1 MPDSPPVSG
10 WSWQRTAG
18 ICLMLFLVSAA
29 LRVLFLL
36 EYSDS
41 PTFSVPIIDSAS
53 YDKVAR
59 DLAVEHSLDPEFFW
73 HGFLYPAMLSVVYAV
88 TDGSVTVARFLQA
101 LLAGLTAVSVFF
113 LGRKLFNEWTGI
125 LAGLLTA
132 AYGPLIFFDTGI
144 LSTGLASLL
153 APLLVLS
160 ALHAK
165 GEVNPVRYLLFGLC
179 AGLAIVTRGTFLP
192 FVFFTFILM
201 AFALRA
207 RWLPWKSIAVREGLI
222 VAGIIAV
229 LLPVAVISQFK
240 TGHFSPL
247 PRSGSINFY
256 IGNNPDTDRTMSI
269 RPGADWRHLLEM
281 PVREGYTSEKEYRRY
296 FTDRVTEYAAS
307 DPGSFVSGLVSKTLQ
322 FFSSREL
329 PRTYDLYTV
338 AGYSRL
344 LSILTWKAWKF
355 GFPFGVL
362 LPFAVYGLYLYRRR
376 FPHSFWFFI
385 VLYPAAV
392 ILVFSAS
399 RLRAPLIPVLAI
411 PASAGV
417 IALAELFKKKQ
428 YRRGMTVMA
437 ALALIALASSMY
449 GPYVTEDYDY
459 AAEMYTCTGY
469 QLSISGNPDEAITD
483 LEYALGISPAY
494 GPAHRILGC
503 VLQEQG
509 REEEALEHF
518 EIALRDD
525 PDAYVVHYYMGVALL
540 NHGMVEEGVEHL
552 KKAAEGAR
560 RTRDKMLLVQVR
572 NILGSD

>member
-1 MPDSPPVSG
+1 MPDSSPVSG
-10 WSWQRTAG
+10 SSWKRTAG
-18 ICLMLFLVSAA
+18 ICLVLFLVSAA

-59 DLAVEHSLDPEFFW
+59 DLALEHRLDPEFFW
-73 HGFLYPAMLSVVYAV
+73 HGFLYPAMLSAVYAV
-88 TDGSVTVARFLQA
+88 TDGSVTAARFLQA
-101 LLAGLTAVSVFF
+101 ILAGLTAVSVFF
-113 LGRKLFNEWTGI
+113 LGRKLFDERTGT
-125 LAGLLTA
+125 LAGLLA
-132 AYGPLIFFDTGI
+132 ASYGPLIFFDTEI
-144 LSTGLASLL
+144 LSTGLASFL
-153 APLLVLS
+153 APLLVLA
-160 ALHAK
+160 ALYAK

-192 FVFFTFILM
+192 FVFFAFILL

-207 RWLPWKSIAVREGLI
+207 RWLPWKSIALREVL
-222 VAGIIAV
+222 VLAGVIAV
-229 LLPVAVISQFK
+229 ILPVAVISEIK

-269 RPGADWRHLLEM
+269 RPGAQWRHLLEM
-281 PVREGYTSEKEYRRY
+281 PVREGYTTEKEYRGY
-296 FTDRVTEYAAS
+296 FTERVTEYAAS
-307 DPGSFVSGLVSKTLQ
+307 SPGSFISGLASKTLQ
-322 FFSSREL
+322 LLSSREL
-329 PRTYDLYTV
+329 PRTYDLYAA

-344 LSILTWKAWKF
+344 LSVSTWKVWKF

-376 FPHSFWFFI
+376 YPPLFWFFI
-385 VLYPAAV
+385 VFYPMAV

-399 RLRAPLIPVLAI
+399 RLRAPLIPVLAV
-411 PASAGV
+411 PAAAGV
-417 IALAELFKKKQ
+417 MAFAGQFRNRQ
-428 YRRGMTVMA
+428 YRRGIAVAA
-437 ALALIALASSMY
+437 ALALIAVATSMY

-459 AAEMYTCTGY
+459 AAEMYACAGY
-469 QLSISGNPDEAITD
+469 QLSISGRPDEAITD
-483 LEYALGISPAY
+483 LESALSISPGY

-503 VLQEQG
+503 ILQEHG
-509 REEEALEHF
+509 REEEALDHF

-540 NHGMVEEGVEHL
+540 NHGRVEEGVEHL
-552 KKAAEGAR
+552 RKAAEGAR
-560 RTRDKMLLVQVR
+560 RKRDKMLLVQVR
-572 NILGSD
+572 NILGND